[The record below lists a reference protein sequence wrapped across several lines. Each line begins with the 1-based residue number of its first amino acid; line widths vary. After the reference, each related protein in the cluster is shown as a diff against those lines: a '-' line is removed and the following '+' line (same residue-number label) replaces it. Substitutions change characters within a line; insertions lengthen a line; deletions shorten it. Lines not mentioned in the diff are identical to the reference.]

1 MASKKTTKLNWRL
14 ILSIAAA
21 AVLIWLVLSGRLQLF
36 GGGNDPAVTVPATTE
51 SDIPIVT
58 GEAFPTAATT
68 AQPAT
73 TTAQPAT
80 TAPPAT
86 KATTATEATVPLE
99 TTETLIPIV
108 TEPPATPAPSTEPPA
123 ETHVPVR
130 EYHFRNKALLND
142 HYDKHGKEMGFKSA
156 KEYEAA
162 ASAVIN
168 NPACLYKTEK
178 EDGDHVFFLEETGDF
193 VVLSLDG
200 YIRTYFR
207 PSSGKKY
214 FDRQ

>member
-1 MASKKTTKLNWRL
+1 MASKKTTKINWRL
-14 ILSIAAA
+14 ILSIAVA

-36 GGGNDPAVTVPATTE
+36 GGDDPSVTVPATTE
-51 SDIPIVT
+51 ADIPIVT
-58 GEAFPTAATT
+58 GEAQPTAATT
-68 AQPAT
+68 AKT
-73 TTAQPAT
+73 ETTAS
-80 TAPPAT
+80 PAT
-86 KATTATEATVPLE
+86 KTPSTTESPVPLE

-108 TEPPATPAPSTEPPA
+108 TEPPTTAPSTEPPA

-130 EYHFRNKALLND
+130 EYHFRNKVLLND